1 LNDFTPLQESEG
13 MTAEHID
20 LTTQWRRHLHQIPG
34 TEFDVA
40 EAADF
45 VARTCTDLGWEVTT
59 GIGGSGLVASLTRG
73 TSPRTIALRADMDG
87 LPIEE
92 RTGVP
97 YASKNVGAMH
107 ACGHDGHMAMVLG
120 AASAL
125 AKDISFDGTVRL
137 FFQPAEEPGTGAEAM
152 IADGLFDRFPT
163 DEVYGLHNIPGLPA
177 GEIHTRPGP
186 LMAAEDNFEIRIS
199 GRGGHA
205 SAPQHVI
212 DPMVIGAEIVLSLQ
226 TIVARSVDPLDS
238 VVVSC
243 TELTT
248 DGARN
253 AIPDQ
258 VVIRGDAR
266 TFTDADSALVEAR
279 IREIAE
285 GAALAHRA
293 SSEVIYTR
301 VFRPTI
307 NDADCVA
314 HAAAAAESAL
324 GADRVDAACR
334 PITASEDFAA
344 YARAIPACFAFL
356 GAGEITEGGAAGGG
370 TAPLHS
376 RDFNFNDAILGAGI
390 DFYTALVTARLPE
403 GNRS

>member
-1 LNDFTPLQESEG
+1 
-13 MTAEHID
+13 MTAEHHD
-20 LTTQWRRHLHQIPG
+20 LATQWRRHLHQIPG

-59 GIGGSGLVASLTRG
+59 GIGGSGVVASLTRG

-92 RTGVP
+92 RTGVD
-97 YASKNVGAMH
+97 YASKNVGTMH

-125 AKDISFDGTVRL
+125 AKDIAFDGTVRL

-186 LMAAEDNFEIRIS
+186 LMAAEDNFEIRIT

-212 DPMVIGAEIVLSLQ
+212 DPMVIGAEVVLSLQ
-226 TIVARSVDPLDS
+226 TIVARSVDPLNS

-258 VVIRGDAR
+258 VVIRGDVR
-266 TFTDADSALVEAR
+266 TFTDTDSALVETR

-293 SSEVIYTR
+293 SSQVIYTR

-314 HAAAAAESAL
+314 HAATAAETAL
-324 GADRVDAACR
+324 GADKVEASCR

-344 YARAIPACFAFL
+344 YARAVPACFAFL
-356 GAGEITEGGAAGGG
+356 GAGEITESGAAGGG

-390 DFYTALVTARLPE
+390 DFYTALVTSRLPE

>member
-1 LNDFTPLQESEG
+1 
-13 MTAEHID
+13 MTADHID
-20 LTTQWRRHLHQIPG
+20 LATQWRRHLHQIPG
-34 TEFDVA
+34 TGFDVA

-45 VARTCTDLGWEVTT
+45 VARTCTALGWEVTT
-59 GIGGSGLVASLTRG
+59 GISGNGVVASLARG
-73 TSPRTIALRADMDG
+73 TSSRTIALRADMDG

-92 RTGVP
+92 RTGVA
-97 YASKNVGAMH
+97 YASKNSGTMH

-125 AKDISFDGTVRL
+125 AKDIAFDGTVHL
-137 FFQPAEEPGTGAEAM
+137 IFQPAEEPGTGAEAM

-163 DEVYGLHNIPGLPA
+163 DEIYGLHNIPGLPA

-186 LMAAEDNFEIRIS
+186 LMAAEDNFEIRIT

-205 SAPQHVI
+205 SAPHFVI

-226 TIVARSVDPLDS
+226 TIVARNVDPLDA

-243 TELTT
+243 TELIT

-266 TFTDADSALVEAR
+266 TFTDADSALVETR
-279 IREIAE
+279 LREIAE

-293 SSEVIYTR
+293 SSEVVYTR

-314 HAAAAAESAL
+314 HAAAAARHAV
-324 GADRVDAACR
+324 GADRVDASCR

-344 YARAIPACFAFL
+344 YARAVPACFAFL
-356 GAGEITEGGAAGGG
+356 GAGEIAEGGTTGGGG

-376 RDFNFNDAILGAGI
+376 RDFDFNDAILGAGI

>member
-1 LNDFTPLQESEG
+1 
-13 MTAEHID
+13 MTTDHID
-20 LTTQWRRHLHQIPG
+20 LATRWRRHLHEIPG
-34 TEFDVA
+34 TVFDVA

-45 VARTCTDLGWEVTT
+45 VARTCTDLGWKVTT
-59 GIGGSGLVASLTRG
+59 GIGGSGVVASLTRG
-73 TSPRTIALRADMDG
+73 TSNRAIALRADMDG
-87 LPIEE
+87 LPIDEH
-92 RTGVP
+92 TGAAH
-97 YASKNVGAMH
+97 ASKNPGAMH

-125 AKDISFDGTVRL
+125 AKDIAFDGTVHL
-137 FFQPAEEPGTGAEAM
+137 IFQPAEEPGTGAEAM

-163 DEVYGLHNIPGLPA
+163 DEIYGLHNMPGLPE
-177 GEIHTRPGP
+177 GEIHTCPGP
-186 LMAAEDNFEIRIS
+186 IMASEDNFEIRIT

-205 SAPQHVI
+205 SAPHFVI

-226 TIVARSVDPLDS
+226 TIVARNVDPLDA

-243 TELTT
+243 TELIT

-266 TFTDADSALVEAR
+266 TFTDADSTLVETR

-285 GAALAHRA
+285 GTALAHQA
-293 SSEVIYTR
+293 SCEVSYTR

-314 HAAAAAESAL
+314 RAAAAAQVAI
-324 GADRVDAACR
+324 GADKVDASCR
-334 PITASEDFAA
+334 PLTGSEDFAA

-356 GAGEITEGGAAGGG
+356 GAGEIAEGG

-376 RDFNFNDAILGAGI
+376 RYFDFNDAILGAGI
-390 DFYTALVTARLPE
+390 NFYIALVKARLPE
-403 GNRS
+403 GDLP

>member
-1 LNDFTPLQESEG
+1 
-13 MTAEHID
+13 MTAEHHD
-20 LTTQWRRHLHQIPG
+20 LAARWRRHLHQIPG

-45 VARTCTDLGWEVTT
+45 IARTCTDLGWEVTT

-73 TSPRTIALRADMDG
+73 TSSRTIALRADMDG

-92 RTGVP
+92 RTDVP
-97 YASKNVGAMH
+97 YASTNHGAMH

-120 AASAL
+120 TASAL
-125 AKDISFDGTVRL
+125 AKDIAFDGTVHL
-137 FFQPAEEPGTGAEAM
+137 IFQPAEEPGTGAEAM
-152 IADGLFDRFPT
+152 ITDGLFDRFPT
-163 DEVYGLHNIPGLPA
+163 DEVYGLHNIPGLPV

-186 LMAAEDNFEIRIS
+186 LMAAEDNFEIRIT

-212 DPMVIGAEIVLSLQ
+212 DPMVVGAEIVLSLQ
-226 TIVARSVDPLDS
+226 TIVARNVDPLDA

-243 TELTT
+243 TGLTT

-266 TFTDADSALVEAR
+266 TFTDADSSLVETR

-293 SSEVIYTR
+293 SAEIIYTR

-314 HAAAAAESAL
+314 HAAAAAETAV
-324 GADRVDAACR
+324 GADKVDAACR

-344 YARAIPACFAFL
+344 YARVVPACFAFL
-356 GAGEITEGGAAGGG
+356 GAGEITEGG

-376 RDFNFNDAILGAGI
+376 RYFDFNDAVLGAGI
-390 DFYTALVTARLPE
+390 DFYIALVTSRLPE
-403 GNRS
+403 GN

>member
-1 LNDFTPLQESEG
+1 
-13 MTAEHID
+13 MTAEHHN
-20 LTTQWRRHLHQIPG
+20 LATQWRRHLHQIPG

-45 VARTCTDLGWEVTT
+45 VARTCTDLGWDVTT

-92 RTGVP
+92 RTGVD
-97 YASKNVGAMH
+97 YASKNVGTMH

-125 AKDISFDGTVRL
+125 AKDVDFDGTVHL

-212 DPMVIGAEIVLSLQ
+212 DPMVVGAEVVLSLQ

-266 TFTDADSALVEAR
+266 TFTDADSALVETR

-324 GADRVDAACR
+324 GADKVDAACR

-344 YARAIPACFAFL
+344 YARAVPACFAFL
-356 GAGEITEGGAAGGG
+356 GAGEITESGAAGGG

-390 DFYTALVTARLPE
+390 DFYIALVTSRLPE

>member
-1 LNDFTPLQESEG
+1 
-13 MTAEHID
+13 
-20 LTTQWRRHLHQIPG
+20 
-34 TEFDVA
+34 
-40 EAADF
+40 
-45 VARTCTDLGWEVTT
+45 
-59 GIGGSGLVASLTRG
+59 
-73 TSPRTIALRADMDG
+73 
-87 LPIEE
+87 
-92 RTGVP
+92 
-97 YASKNVGAMH
+97 
-107 ACGHDGHMAMVLG
+107 
-120 AASAL
+120 
-125 AKDISFDGTVRL
+125 
-137 FFQPAEEPGTGAEAM
+137 
-152 IADGLFDRFPT
+152 
-163 DEVYGLHNIPGLPA
+163 
-177 GEIHTRPGP
+177 
-186 LMAAEDNFEIRIS
+186 MAAEDNFEIRIT

-226 TIVARSVDPLDS
+226 TIVARNVDPLDS

-314 HAAAAAESAL
+314 HAAAAAETAL
-324 GADRVDAACR
+324 GADKVDCRLPGRSPPARTSPPMPARSRPASPSSVPARSPKAARHRC
-334 PITASEDFAA
+334 TAATSTSTTRSSAPESTSTP
-344 YARAIPACFAFL
+344 RSSPLAC
-356 GAGEITEGGAAGGG
+356 
-370 TAPLHS
+370 PK
-376 RDFNFNDAILGAGI
+376 GI
-390 DFYTALVTARLPE
+390 DHDHDHRRLDRQRP
-403 GNRS
+403 

>member
-1 LNDFTPLQESEG
+1 

-20 LTTQWRRHLHQIPG
+20 LATQWRRHLHQIPG

-45 VARTCTDLGWEVTT
+45 VARTSTDLGWEVTT
-59 GIGGSGLVASLTRG
+59 GVGGSGVVASLTRG

-125 AKDISFDGTVRL
+125 AKDIAFGGTVRL

-205 SAPQHVI
+205 SAP
-212 DPMVIGAEIVLSLQ
+212 
-226 TIVARSVDPLDS
+226 
-238 VVVSC
+238 
-243 TELTT
+243 
-248 DGARN
+248 
-253 AIPDQ
+253 
-258 VVIRGDAR
+258 
-266 TFTDADSALVEAR
+266 
-279 IREIAE
+279 
-285 GAALAHRA
+285 
-293 SSEVIYTR
+293 
-301 VFRPTI
+301 
-307 NDADCVA
+307 
-314 HAAAAAESAL
+314 
-324 GADRVDAACR
+324 
-334 PITASEDFAA
+334 
-344 YARAIPACFAFL
+344 
-356 GAGEITEGGAAGGG
+356 
-370 TAPLHS
+370 
-376 RDFNFNDAILGAGI
+376 
-390 DFYTALVTARLPE
+390 
-403 GNRS
+403 